1 MKNLLKNKKFVSI
14 STLIFGC
21 IMFVAGFFAPPKGVI
36 DGSVITAMG
45 LLFGFAASI
54 DGFDYLRGKARI
66 KDDE

>member
-1 MKNLLKNKKFVSI
+1 
-14 STLIFGC
+14 
-21 IMFVAGFFAPPKGVI
+21 MFVAGFFAPPKGVI

-54 DGFDYLRGKARI
+54 DGFDYLRGKTRI